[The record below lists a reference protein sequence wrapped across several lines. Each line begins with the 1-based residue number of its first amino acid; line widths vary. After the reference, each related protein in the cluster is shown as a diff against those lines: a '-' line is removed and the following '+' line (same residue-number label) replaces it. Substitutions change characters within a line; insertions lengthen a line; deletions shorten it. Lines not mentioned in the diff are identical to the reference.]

1 MASPLLLVVIL
12 FGSFQGIWPLL
23 SVASNDLSAA
33 LAPFGK
39 GAAMG
44 LFNAAAAIASAGGA
58 IAGGALAERF
68 GYPSASL
75 FAACGTAV
83 ALACVFSLNRH
94 PSSNQ
99 SASIVPSTKFR

>member
-1 MASPLLLVVIL
+1 
-12 FGSFQGIWPLL
+12 
-23 SVASNDLSAA
+23 

-39 GAAMG
+39 GAALG

-58 IAGGALAERF
+58 IAGGAVAERF

-83 ALACVFSLNRH
+83 ALL
-94 PSSNQ
+94 
-99 SASIVPSTKFR
+99 